1 LGLILLL
8 RATYLLPTEYKGGFC
23 RYDVIDLTTKLPT
36 VARAESEFSNL
47 KADFKTSAN
56 ALKADGADRRPV
68 PTPERT
74 MSPVKHES
82 RALVGG
88 AELENFRWPLSA
100 RKETLSMAS
109 QRIAFSPPAVIR
121 LARALMAGI
130 GHNRPFV

>member
-36 VARAESEFSNL
+36 VAIAESEFSNL

-82 RALVGG
+82 RA
-88 AELENFRWPLSA
+88 NFRWPLSA

>member
-1 LGLILLL
+1 MGKRPDHVGKNVKGTPAIGCCAGGLGLILLL

-36 VARAESEFSNL
+36 VAIAESEFSNL

-74 MSPVKHES
+74 MSPVKHEN

-88 AELENFRWPLSA
+88 TELENFR
-100 RKETLSMAS
+100 
-109 QRIAFSPPAVIR
+109 
-121 LARALMAGI
+121 
-130 GHNRPFV
+130 